1 MFEAVVCQILPKVRA
16 DTRQLYSGMFHVAR
30 ALDAAARH
38 VGEEIERLNRRLLVR
53 TGRFLG
59 SGVVEEDLRRAVR
72 DPGVRSKL
80 LWAAGRKDGE
90 FCLRVGKAL
99 RERIHGVPDG
109 PIPTVVA
116 GALRPAA
123 VDPAWVTVAG
133 KTAVVRVPAS
143 EVGRAIG
150 RGGGNVS
157 LASRLVGLKIEIR
170 TEGRSHD

>member
-1 MFEAVVCQILPKVRA
+1 MAGSQRWAWLKPSQPAATTQINPGWLWKLP
-16 DTRQLYSGMFHVAR
+16 
-30 ALDAAARH
+30 
-38 VGEEIERLNRRLLVR
+38 
-53 TGRFLG
+53 
-59 SGVVEEDLRRAVR
+59 
-72 DPGVRSKL
+72 
-80 LWAAGRKDGE
+80 
-90 FCLRVGKAL
+90 LRVGKAL